1 MIPHPLLKYK
11 RAPTIIGRIAQSVE
25 RGANNASVLGLSPS
39 VTTIIAPIA
48 QLVERW
54 SYEPEVEGSNPSG
67 STSVF
72 SFFLRRGTQR
82 HHTDDPHAGKG
93 FGQGGF
99 DAGDGVEEGREE
111 EGVLFA
117 GGGEEE
123 IEEENG
129 W

>member
-1 MIPHPLLKYK
+1 M
-11 RAPTIIGRIAQSVE
+11 
-25 RGANNASVLGLSPS
+25 
-39 VTTIIAPIA
+39 TTIIAPIA

-72 SFFLRRGTQR
+72 FFFLRRGTQR

-99 DAGDGVEEGREE
+99 DAGDGVEERREE
-111 EGVLFA
+111 EGVLFV

-123 IEEENG
+123 VEEENG